1 MKTLVSAI
9 VATAFVAASF
19 PASSQTSEV
28 KPGMQ
33 NQSSQ
38 QTAPGTGGTSKPGTP
53 GLAGSESGPS
63 ETIMVG
69 EGAAVRSPGGMQS
82 SEPVGGADSNASTI
96 TKQQD
101 QSGVR
106 GLTGS
111 KSGPTEHPP
120 SK

>member
-1 MKTLVSAI
+1 MKTLLSAI

-69 EGAAVRSPGGMQS
+69 EGAAVRSPVECNRANLSAEPIRMRPQS
-82 SEPVGGADSNASTI
+82 PSNRTRAVSAD
-96 TKQQD
+96 
-101 QSGVR
+101 
-106 GLTGS
+106 
-111 KSGPTEHPP
+111 
-120 SK
+120 

>member
-19 PASSQTSEV
+19 PASSQTNEA

-38 QTAPGTGGTSKPGTP
+38 QTPGTGGTSKPGTP
-53 GLAGSESGPS
+53 GLAGSQSGQS
-63 ETIMVG
+63 EAMMVG

-82 SEPVGGADSNASTI
+82 SESVGGTDSNASAI
-96 TKQQD
+96 TKQHD

-111 KSGPTEHPP
+111 KSGPTEHPR